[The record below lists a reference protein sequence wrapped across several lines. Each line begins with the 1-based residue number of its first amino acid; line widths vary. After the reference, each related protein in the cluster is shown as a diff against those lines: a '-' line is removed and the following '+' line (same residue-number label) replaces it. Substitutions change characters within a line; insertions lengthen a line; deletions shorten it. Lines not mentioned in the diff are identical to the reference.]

1 MKLLGFF
8 NIVLMMD
15 NTYKTNRYRM
25 SLLEIVGVIFTRMT
39 FSIVFAFLSSERDI
53 YILKNVYNKIR

>member
-1 MKLLGFF
+1 
-8 NIVLMMD
+8 
-15 NTYKTNRYRM
+15 M